1 MTDFA
6 DTRRALESRDTLT
19 GTFEIDGREYPIE
32 LVEPTLDELEEID
45 EQIGE
50 NSDESEAIRMMIDRY
65 LERPAVNADEIGIS
79 KLFAVFEGMR
89 STWQGN
95 GQFDDARGEM
105 PVETGNSQTSPR

>member
-6 DTRRALESRDTLT
+6 DTRRALESRDKLE

-45 EQIGE
+45 EEIGD
-50 NSDESEAIRMMIDRY
+50 SADESEAIKLMIDRY

-79 KLFAVFEGMR
+79 KLFALFEGMR
-89 STWQGN
+89 DTWQGT
-95 GQFDDARGEM
+95 GQFEQARQEM
-105 PVETGNSQTSPR
+105 PVETGNSQTSRR

>member
-6 DTRRALESRDTLT
+6 DSRRALESRDTLT
-19 GTFEIDGREYPIE
+19 GTFKVDGREYPIE

-50 NSDESEAIRMMIDRY
+50 DGDESEAIRLMIDEY
-65 LERPAVNADEIGIS
+65 LERPAVDPDEIGVS

-89 STWQGN
+89 STWQGED
-95 GQFDDARGEM
+95 QFADAREQM
-105 PVETGNSQTSPR
+105 PVESGKSTSRR